1 MELMAESTL
10 LGMNRSLIISGPP
23 GLGKSYGV
31 TAKAREVQSV
41 GGKTVVQISGDVSG
55 AGLYRSLYENRGEN
69 CTTIFDDA
77 DSVFD
82 SEVTLNLLKAACDS
96 TEQRNI
102 CWMKEIRM
110 EDDDG
115 TRLPTSFPFD
125 GSVIFITNKDFPA
138 MISRQTKMSPH
149 LAALVSRSMYLD
161 LLLKTPR
168 DYLVRIK
175 HVVFDEEMY
184 RLHNLKVRE
193 AEQIVDFIEENL
205 TKFREYD
212 LSLRLVI
219 KIANWFKADQSN
231 WKRLSAITFFKS

>member
-1 MELMAESTL
+1 
-10 LGMNRSLIISGPP
+10 
-23 GLGKSYGV
+23 
-31 TAKAREVQSV
+31 
-41 GGKTVVQISGDVSG
+41 
-55 AGLYRSLYENRGEN
+55 
-69 CTTIFDDA
+69 
-77 DSVFD
+77 
-82 SEVTLNLLKAACDS
+82 
-96 TEQRNI
+96 
-102 CWMKEIRM
+102 M